1 MIPIWKKGYS
11 IMNNA
16 QKISEFEKYAI
27 IETGGKQYQALPGK
41 TICIEKIEGNTGD
54 KIQFNNVLFRKTGN
68 AKFEFGK
75 PFIKNA
81 SVTASI
87 IKQDKASKVVIF
99 KFQRRHKVRTKKG
112 HRQPQTIIRI
122 ESI

>member
-1 MIPIWKKGYS
+1 MWKKGYS
-11 IMNNA
+11 IMDNA
-16 QKISEFEKYAI
+16 HKITEFEKYAI

-41 TICIEKIEGNTGD
+41 TICIEKIEGQTGD
-54 KIQFNNVLFRKTGN
+54 KVEFNNVLFRKTDD
-68 AKFEFGK
+68 AKFEFGT
-75 PFIKNA
+75 PFIMKA

-87 IKQDKASKVVIF
+87 VKQDKAPKVISF

-112 HRQPQTIIRI
+112 HRQPQTIVRI

>member
-1 MIPIWKKGYS
+1 MIPMWKKGYS

-41 TICIEKIEGNTGD
+41 TICIEKIEGNAGD
-54 KIQFNNVLFRKTGN
+54 KIQFDNVLFRKTDDT
-68 AKFEFGK
+68 KFEFGT

-81 SVTASI
+81 SVKASI
-87 IKQDKASKVVIF
+87 IKQDKAPKLVIF

>member
-1 MIPIWKKGYS
+1 
-11 IMNNA
+11 MNNA

-41 TICIEKIEGNTGD
+41 TICIEKIEGNAGD
-54 KIQFNNVLFRKTGN
+54 KIQFDNVLFRKTDDT
-68 AKFEFGK
+68 KFEFGT
-75 PFIKNA
+75 PFIENA
-81 SVTASI
+81 SVKASI
-87 IKQDKASKVVIF
+87 IKQDKAPKLIIF

>member
-1 MIPIWKKGYS
+1 MDK
-11 IMNNA
+11 A
-16 QKISEFEKYAI
+16 LKITEFEKYAI

-41 TICIEKIEGNTGD
+41 TVCIEKIEGQAGDKVEFDKVLFKKTGD
-54 KIQFNNVLFRKTGN
+54 NS
-68 AKFEFGK
+68 FEFGK

-81 SVTASI
+81 SVKASI
-87 IKQDKASKVVIF
+87 VKQDKAPKVISF

>member
-1 MIPIWKKGYS
+1 MDK
-11 IMNNA
+11 A
-16 QKISEFEKYAI
+16 QKITEFEKYAI

-41 TICIEKIEGNTGD
+41 TLSIEKLEGNTGD
-54 KIQFNNVLFRKTGN
+54 KIEFDKVLFRKTGDN
-68 AKFEFGK
+68 KFEFGK

-87 IKQDKASKVVIF
+87 IKQDKAPKVIAF